1 MRDGLLK
8 FWVADGPVL
17 ELCILMQGVTMF
29 SKLLCLILFISA
41 PASFAKSSSKKADV
55 RLTQAKELLGSSFKK
70 KVVRVHDTKESKV
83 EINEFVLETVKR
95 FLPKSQKS
103 KAEETGYAI
112 LNAAE
117 EFRLDPVFLMAVIQN
132 ESSFDPRKRGSV
144 GEIGLMQILPKTAA
158 WIAEQY
164 ALEYDGDKSLEL
176 PSINIWIGAALL
188 SHLRQQ
194 FDSKGSLYLSAYNV
208 GPGKLRKLIAQNTP
222 PKIYV
227 NAVLKRYVA
236 IYEGYKSKG
245 DLKVASKVA
254 VNKVMSLTN

>member
-1 MRDGLLK
+1 
-8 FWVADGPVL
+8 
-17 ELCILMQGVTMF
+17 MF
-29 SKLLCLILFISA
+29 SKWVCLIVFCVS
-41 PASFAKSSSKKADV
+41 PAGYARPAAKKADV

-70 KVVRVHDTKESKV
+70 KVVRNHDSNV
-83 EINEFVLETVKR
+83 ELNAFVLETVKR
-95 FLPKSQKS
+95 FLPKSQVS
-103 KAEETGYAI
+103 KATETGYAI

-117 EFRLDPVFLMAVIQN
+117 EFQLDPVFLMAVIQN
-132 ESSFDPRKRGSV
+132 ESSFDPRKRGTV

-164 ALEYDGDKSLEL
+164 GLEYDGEKSLQL
-176 PSINIWIGAALL
+176 PSINVWIGAALL

-208 GPGKLRKLIAQNTP
+208 GPGKLKKLIARNTP

-245 DLKVASKVA
+245 DLKIVSKVA
-254 VNKVMSLTN
+254 VNKVMNLTN